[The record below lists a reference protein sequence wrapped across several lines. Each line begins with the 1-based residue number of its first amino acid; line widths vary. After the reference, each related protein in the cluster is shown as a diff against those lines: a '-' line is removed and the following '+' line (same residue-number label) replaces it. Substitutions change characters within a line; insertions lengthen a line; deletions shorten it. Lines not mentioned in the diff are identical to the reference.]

1 VEKRV
6 FALGCLLA
14 ALAVGLGAF
23 GAHGLS
29 GLLDARGTELYRT
42 AIQYLMLH
50 AVGVMLAAVGG
61 GRLAQS
67 AAALFCLGSVLFC
80 GSLMALALHAPG
92 WFGAVAPLGGA
103 SFLVGWLVLAFSA
116 LRSGR

>member
-1 VEKRV
+1 MEKRV

-42 AIQYLMLH
+42 AVQYLMFH
-50 AVGVMLAAVGG
+50 AVGVMLAATGG

-67 AAALFCLGSVLFC
+67 AVVLFCLGAVLFC
-80 GSLMALALHAPG
+80 GALMALALHAPG
-92 WFGAVAPLGGA
+92 WFGAVAPVGGA
-103 SFLVGWLVLAFSA
+103 SFIVGWVVLGISA

>member
-1 VEKRV
+1 MEKRL
-6 FALGCLLA
+6 FALGCVFA

-42 AIQYLMLH
+42 AIQYLMFH
-50 AVGVMLAAVGG
+50 AVGVMLAALGG

-67 AAALFCLGSVLFC
+67 AGVLFCLGAVLFC
-80 GSLMALALHAPG
+80 GSLIALALHAPG

-103 SFLVGWLVLAFSA
+103 SFIVGWLVLGYSV
-116 LRSGR
+116 LRSER